1 MKTKLR
7 IYLIFLILLILVILL
22 KYNLWYQIV
31 KGTYDFYQWRKN
43 VIQKNLSF
51 LKIIQSKN
59 RSKSLVHYYD
69 TIPIDTMSYD
79 ISSHSKGKIVDKT
92 FQEQYINP
100 EILGKT
106 DSLPSKVGYFTTPH
120 NILGPIQGE
129 SIFRF
134 DYESRGKNNRQ
145 KEEYMKAL
153 RKEDLQKYQ
162 QVIRKY
168 LREDAKL
175 LQREYF
181 MVDKCHRICID
192 LFYLLHFSLMPQ
204 PDDYRD
210 VEIFLEAVIKFPFV
224 PVNHISSLRQ
234 INNLK
239 SFYQKSIGRMEA
251 LKKNKKHC
259 LVYLWLQTELTE
271 GDIFIELIHNILAMV
286 SNWFNTL
293 YPYLIKVS
301 LGTIPRLKLK
311 DDENVRAYL
320 QECFRLITPVRY
332 VSSKIKN
339 NKKFK
344 SHIPEKMSDI
354 RDKIENEGLYTHLY
368 DLKVQNHNP
377 KWWGSTANQF
387 DATRF
392 TDLPQQLEKPSASS
406 SKCPFLNSIRNAKVD
421 CELPIYEKNGYL
433 PFGDGYRRCPGEY
446 LSMIF
451 LEEVARLIAVKQV
464 DITLLNGQSK
474 LGRYIWGLVDDN
486 LKFKIH

>member
-1 MKTKLR
+1 
-7 IYLIFLILLILVILL
+7 
-22 KYNLWYQIV
+22 
-31 KGTYDFYQWRKN
+31 

-301 LGTIPRLKLK
+301 LG
-311 DDENVRAYL
+311 
-320 QECFRLITPVRY
+320 
-332 VSSKIKN
+332 
-339 NKKFK
+339 
-344 SHIPEKMSDI
+344 
-354 RDKIENEGLYTHLY
+354 
-368 DLKVQNHNP
+368 
-377 KWWGSTANQF
+377 
-387 DATRF
+387 
-392 TDLPQQLEKPSASS
+392 
-406 SKCPFLNSIRNAKVD
+406 
-421 CELPIYEKNGYL
+421 
-433 PFGDGYRRCPGEY
+433 
-446 LSMIF
+446 
-451 LEEVARLIAVKQV
+451 
-464 DITLLNGQSK
+464 
-474 LGRYIWGLVDDN
+474 
-486 LKFKIH
+486 